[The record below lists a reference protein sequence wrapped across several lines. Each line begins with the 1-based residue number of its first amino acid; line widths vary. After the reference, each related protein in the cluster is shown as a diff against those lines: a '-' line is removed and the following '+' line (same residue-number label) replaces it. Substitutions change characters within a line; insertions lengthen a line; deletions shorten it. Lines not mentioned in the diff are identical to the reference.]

1 LFDALRQ
8 ALVPL
13 VEAIL
18 GSRVRPNPEVVRQAD
33 GYPLDRQQIFGETVA
48 AAIGFDF
55 QCGRLDTTA
64 HPFCSGIGP
73 GDCRITTRYRPDDF
87 SDALFGIL
95 HETGHGLYDQGL
107 EAEHFGTPMGEA
119 VSLGIHESQSRLW
132 ENAVGRSR
140 PFWSYFLPLA
150 QRFFPGALAGTALD
164 DFVFT
169 INAVEP
175 SLIRVQADEVTY
187 NLHVLLR
194 FELEQALLMGDLP
207 AGDVPGAWNEAMH
220 RLLGVTPPDDAQG
233 CLQDIHWSAGLLGY
247 FPTYT
252 LGNIYAAQL
261 FARAGADLGD
271 LNAAFARGEFAE
283 LLGWLRAKVHRQGRR
298 YHSAR
303 LIEQATGAPPD
314 PRPLIDA
321 LRSKYG
327 TLYQL

>member
-1 LFDALRQ
+1 
-8 ALVPL
+8 
-13 VEAIL
+13 
-18 GSRVRPNPEVVRQAD
+18 
-33 GYPLDRQQIFGETVA
+33 
-48 AAIGFDF
+48 
-55 QCGRLDTTA
+55 
-64 HPFCSGIGP
+64 
-73 GDCRITTRYRPDDF
+73 
-87 SDALFGIL
+87 
-95 HETGHGLYDQGL
+95 
-107 EAEHFGTPMGEA
+107 
-119 VSLGIHESQSRLW
+119 
-132 ENAVGRSR
+132 
-140 PFWSYFLPLA
+140 LPLA

-164 DFVFT
+164 DFVFA

-233 CLQDIHWSAGLLGY
+233 CLQDIHWSAGLFGY

-261 FARAGADLGD
+261 FARAGAELVD